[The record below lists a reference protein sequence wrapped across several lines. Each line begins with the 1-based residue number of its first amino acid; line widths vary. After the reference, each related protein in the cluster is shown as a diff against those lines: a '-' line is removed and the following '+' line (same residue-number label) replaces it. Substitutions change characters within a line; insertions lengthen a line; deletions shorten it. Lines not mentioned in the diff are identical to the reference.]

1 MIIDEL
7 NKKIADIE
15 NLANDKTSTIE
26 SKVSDLTDGLL
37 MVADAVDIIP
47 EMVDEKITAITKE
60 FSTIKDSVSK
70 VKAQKGEKGAK
81 GDKGDSIKGDKGD
94 NGKDGSPDTGEQI
107 VDKLNELEGVLDTK
121 VLKDFT
127 MPDVKDLERQINTIG
142 NQTLR
147 LLSRPTTTGGV
158 SGSGVSSLN
167 SLTGAVT
174 LSAGNN
180 VTLNESGNDIEI
192 TANFTQ
198 EGKYMISGGITWS
211 GTGLTYDV
219 SFLNYF
225 FNGNKTANP
234 TQVTLDAS
242 DPTDNRFDAIV
253 VDEAGT
259 VTTITGT
266 PSANPEV
273 PAIPEDQLQVT
284 IILVAAGSTT
294 PTIASEEIYMDD
306 PTTGWTFSTYQ
317 TATPT
322 GSINF
327 AGTSSPKQGTE
338 CIEASTDARLGARFV
353 RGTSF
358 DAFQY
363 TMLQVWVRFTGT
375 AVATNKSLNVRFEN
389 SAGTLVA
396 NTVNLFNYGL
406 QRGVLNTWQL
416 VVVPITAFGAL
427 PATVKGLKMIMAGGT
442 VGAVRQWD
450 IDYMILTNGSV
461 PYANVPTIAFYKDD
475 VGIASQSGINL
486 IEGTGVTIDA
496 VNNPLYNRVDYTLN
510 AAGGSP
516 AGSDTQIQYN
526 NAGSFGA
533 SSDFIFDQATS
544 TFTTTNNWEVSRTTI
559 NFDSGGGNNDL
570 TASTA
575 TAFTGT
581 PPTTFAVLAFG
592 NIQIVNYINLTG
604 GNFGQGN
611 TITGSVSGAEG
622 HVAYDDGVGQLYVS
636 ITNSIQFAA
645 TDVIDNANGVTAD
658 YDTSTTSDDIFFW
671 YSTNGGSGG
680 PIVITGTAQ
689 TLNDGI
695 DITFGSTTGHGAEDS
710 WVWSYKTLKNT
721 VLSNRKIGSGIFG
734 GAINGS
740 YFKSGS
746 GSSTIQAING
756 FFQNGDDDRI
766 FPLSAYED
774 LTSGNNADK
783 ERAYYGFNPF
793 KGDPTNPLEFVVKT
807 QKGIGAGPGTTEI
820 STLTVGTLSGF
831 AFISDKSFQVSTP
844 LFVTQGSLFSWTG
857 DINGNGI
864 TIDDTN
870 STATLGNQSGG
881 NNTKITIDDVNE
893 HITIS
898 NLPAYDDDTA
908 AGVGGLTAGMIYMT
922 TGSGS
927 APLNAAG
934 ILMIKQ

>member
-15 NLANDKTSTIE
+15 SLANDKTSTIE

-60 FSTIKDSVSK
+60 FSTIKDTVSK
-70 VKAQKGEKGAK
+70 VKAQKGEKGDR
-81 GDKGDSIKGDKGD
+81 GEPGIDGIGIKGDD
-94 NGKDGSPDTGEQI
+94 GKDGSPDTGEQI
-107 VDKLNELEGVLDTK
+107 ADKLNELEGVLDTK

-147 LLSRPTTTGGV
+147 LLSRPTASTSGG
-158 SGSGVSSLN
+158 GVSSLN
-167 SLTGAVT
+167 TLTGALT

-219 SFLNYF
+219 SFLTYF

-234 TQVTLDAS
+234 TQVTLAAS

-259 VTTITGT
+259 VTAITGT

-427 PATVKGLKMIMAGGT
+427 PTTVKGLKIIMAGGT
-442 VGAVRQWD
+442 VGVVRQWD

-461 PYANVPTIAFYKDD
+461 PFANVPTIAFYKDD

-486 IEGTGVTIDA
+486 IEGTGVTITG
-496 VNNPLYNRVDYTLN
+496 VNNPSYNRVDYTLN
-510 AAGGSP
+510 VDTPIFAKTSLTSKQFTSAIVNNTPYQLLSAPGAGKYINVLNIDLRLTYGTTDY
-516 AGSDTQIQYN
+516 GLGTET
-526 NAGSFGA
+526 GFGTDV
-533 SSDFIFDQATS
+533 SATNFKHVLS
-544 TFTTTNNWEVSRTTI
+544 TTI
-559 NFDSGGGNNDL
+559 NNTTSFIENLNTQSWQVPMNPDVYIPIVENSPLYFIPNG
-570 TASTA
+570 A
-575 TAFTGT
+575 T
-581 PPTTFAVLAFG
+581 
-592 NIQIVNYINLTG
+592 INLTG
-604 GNFGQGN
+604 RSFNYSSPTTAFVIGETVTGDVSGDTGIVWFDNGSVLGVDSPSGTFSGDA
-611 TITGSVSGAEG
+611 TITG
-622 HVAYDDGVGQLYVS
+622 
-636 ITNSIQFAA
+636 
-645 TDVIDNANGVTAD
+645 
-658 YDTSTTSDDIFFW
+658 TTSGCIATIDK
-671 YSTNGGSGG
+671 NNLGGDSA
-680 PIVITGTAQ
+680 IDLYIT
-689 TLNDGI
+689 
-695 DITFGSTTGHGAEDS
+695 
-710 WVWSYKTLKNT
+710 YKT
-721 VLSNRKIGSGIFG
+721 I
-734 GAINGS
+734 
-740 YFKSGS
+740 
-746 GSSTIQAING
+746 
-756 FFQNGDDDRI
+756 
-766 FPLSAYED
+766 
-774 LTSGNNADK
+774 
-783 ERAYYGFNPF
+783 
-793 KGDPTNPLEFVVKT
+793 
-807 QKGIGAGPGTTEI
+807 
-820 STLTVGTLSGF
+820 TL
-831 AFISDKSFQVSTP
+831 
-844 LFVTQGSLFSWTG
+844 
-857 DINGNGI
+857 
-864 TIDDTN
+864 
-870 STATLGNQSGG
+870 
-881 NNTKITIDDVNE
+881 
-893 HITIS
+893 
-898 NLPAYDDDTA
+898 
-908 AGVGGLTAGMIYMT
+908 
-922 TGSGS
+922 
-927 APLNAAG
+927 
-934 ILMIKQ
+934 

>member
-15 NLANDKTSTIE
+15 SLANDKTSTIE

-60 FSTIKDSVSK
+60 FSAIKDSVSK
-70 VKAQKGEKGAK
+70 VKAQKG
-81 GDKGDSIKGDKGD
+81 D
-94 NGKDGSPDTGEQI
+94 NGRDGIDGLDGRDGKDGKDGSPDTPKDI
-107 VDKLNELEGVLDTK
+107 ADKLNTLENVIDPK
-121 VLKDFT
+121 VIKGSGEYVNRT
-127 MPDVKDLERQINTIG
+127 DLNNTISTLE
-142 NQTLR
+142 NQTRFLIQ
-147 LLSRPTTTGGV
+147 SNASKGSGTGTTTTINGL
-158 SGSGVSSLN
+158 SGD
-167 SLTGAVT
+167 VT
-174 LSAGNN
+174 FSEGNN
-180 VTLNESGNDIEI
+180 ITLNTSGNDIEI
-192 TANFTQ
+192 NADFTQ
-198 EGKYMISGGITWS
+198 TGKYMISGGITWS

-219 SFLNYF
+219 SFLQYF

-266 PSANPEV
+266 ASANPEV

-306 PTTGWTFSTYQ
+306 PTTGWTFSTYTTG
-317 TATPT
+317 TAT

-396 NTVNLFNYGL
+396 NTVNLFSYGL

-427 PATVKGLKMIMAGGT
+427 PATVKGLKVIMAGGT
-442 VGAVRQWD
+442 VGVVRQWD

-475 VGIASQSGINL
+475 VGIASQSGLNL

-510 AAGGSP
+510 ATGGSP
-516 AGSDTQIQYN
+516 GGSQYN
-526 NAGSFGA
+526 VQVNDGAGGFEGSNNF
-533 SSDFIFDQATS
+533 SYDYS
-544 TFTTTNNWEVSRTTI
+544 TDSLTAGVLANVGDLQFNLNNNSGVQSI
-559 NFDSGGGNNDL
+559 KSKKYQFSGVNFSGSGLNDL
-570 TASTA
+570 VL
-575 TAFTGT
+575 TGT
-581 PPTTFAVLAFG
+581 FSGTYPTTYTVTIS
-592 NIQIVNYINLTG
+592 NTNVQSVPYTNLTG
-604 GNFGQGN
+604 GSFTVGN
-611 TITGSVSGAEG
+611 TIINGLGDSGTILS
-622 HVAYDDGVGQLYVS
+622 DDGVTMVLQLTS
-636 ITNSIQFAA
+636 GQFANGQ
-645 TDVIDNANGVTAD
+645 TLDNGSGVTAD
-658 YDTSTTSDDIFFW
+658 TNKPAAPSDTFDWTDGTNTGTDIPMSTDPIALSNDIFINFGALLGHTIGEIW
-671 YSTNGGSGG
+671 DWTYSIQEYVVQDFDSNSQIYRIGQKDFPAPTSSFGTFNFDTGVIEVVGQDIKFVTPGAGGITAVSGVTTIG
-680 PIVITGTAQ
+680 AISAAAIVV
-689 TLNDGI
+689 D
-695 DITFGSTTGHGAEDS
+695 
-710 WVWSYKTLKNT
+710 
-721 VLSNRKIGSGIFG
+721 VLSE
-734 GAINGS
+734 
-740 YFKSGS
+740 
-746 GSSTIQAING
+746 Q
-756 FFQNGDDDRI
+756 
-766 FPLSAYED
+766 
-774 LTSGNNADK
+774 
-783 ERAYYGFNPF
+783 
-793 KGDPTNPLEFVVKT
+793 
-807 QKGIGAGPGTTEI
+807 
-820 STLTVGTLSGF
+820 
-831 AFISDKSFQVSTP
+831 
-844 LFVTQGSLFSWTG
+844 
-857 DINGNGI
+857 
-864 TIDDTN
+864 
-870 STATLGNQSGG
+870 
-881 NNTKITIDDVNE
+881 
-893 HITIS
+893 ITIS
-898 NLPAYDDDTA
+898 NLSAYDDDTA
-908 AGVGGLTAGMIYMT
+908 AGVGGLTAGMVYMT

>member
-15 NLANDKTSTIE
+15 SLANDKTSTIE

-60 FSTIKDSVSK
+60 FSAIKDSVSK
-70 VKAQKGEKGAK
+70 VKAQKG
-81 GDKGDSIKGDKGD
+81 D
-94 NGKDGSPDTGEQI
+94 NGRDGIDGLDGLNGRDGKDGSPDKPKDI
-107 VDKLNELEGVLDTK
+107 ADKLNTLENVIDPK
-121 VLKDFT
+121 VIKGSGEYVNKT
-127 MPDVKDLERQINTIG
+127 DLNRTISTLE
-142 NQTLR
+142 NQTRYLIQ
-147 LLSRPTTTGGV
+147 SNASKGSGTGTTTTINGL
-158 SGSGVSSLN
+158 SGD
-167 SLTGAVT
+167 VT
-174 LSAGNN
+174 FSEGNN
-180 VTLNESGNDIEI
+180 ITLNTSGNDIEI
-192 TANFTQ
+192 NADFTQ
-198 EGKYMISGGITWS
+198 TGKYMISGGITWS

-234 TQVTLDAS
+234 IQVTLAAS
-242 DPTDNRFDAIV
+242 DPTNNRFDAIV

-266 PSANPEV
+266 ASANPEV

-306 PTTGWTFSTYQ
+306 PTTGWTFSTY
-317 TATPT
+317 TTGTPT

-375 AVATNKSLNVRFEN
+375 AVASNKSLNVRFEN

-396 NTVNLFNYGL
+396 NTVNLFSYGL

-442 VGAVRQWD
+442 VGVVRQWD

-475 VGIASQSGINL
+475 IGIASQSGINL

-496 VNNPLYNRVDYTLN
+496 VNNPLYNRVDYTIN
-510 AAGGSP
+510 SSGGGGSP
-516 AGSDTQIQYN
+516 AGSNNQIQIN
-526 NAGSFGA
+526 QSGA
-533 SSDFIFDQATS
+533 FFADS
-544 TFTTTNNWEVSRTTI
+544 TFQKSDTDFNVGLDYTTQSAVTFTG
-559 NFDSGGGNNDL
+559 SGLDDLTLGGIFSG
-570 TASTA
+570 TASTTYTVTVA
-575 TAFTGT
+575 GTGT
-581 PPTTFAVLAFG
+581 PDTFDWTDGTNSGTGVSMDTSPITLSNGVEISFGTDTGHTLTESWTWTYSYVNQNVLDFSNNDYKFQSTFGTGTFGYQISDNLLGLGYEGSAMTLSDGSGNSGFRGLYIETSKGDIFVEDNITLSDGTTVTAGINMSAPAHSIYSYNGSSFKYGASLVSPEESNLYIGNDEGNKTGFFVQDNTTFFG
-592 NIQIVNYINLTG
+592 NK
-604 GNFGQGN
+604 
-611 TITGSVSGAEG
+611 
-622 HVAYDDGVGQLYVS
+622 D
-636 ITNSIQFAA
+636 
-645 TDVIDNANGVTAD
+645 
-658 YDTSTTSDDIFFW
+658 
-671 YSTNGGSGG
+671 
-680 PIVITGTAQ
+680 
-689 TLNDGI
+689 
-695 DITFGSTTGHGAEDS
+695 
-710 WVWSYKTLKNT
+710 
-721 VLSNRKIGSGIFG
+721 
-734 GAINGS
+734 
-740 YFKSGS
+740 
-746 GSSTIQAING
+746 
-756 FFQNGDDDRI
+756 
-766 FPLSAYED
+766 
-774 LTSGNNADK
+774 
-783 ERAYYGFNPF
+783 
-793 KGDPTNPLEFVVKT
+793 
-807 QKGIGAGPGTTEI
+807 
-820 STLTVGTLSGF
+820 
-831 AFISDKSFQVSTP
+831 
-844 LFVTQGSLFSWTG
+844 
-857 DINGNGI
+857 
-864 TIDDTN
+864 
-870 STATLGNQSGG
+870 GG
-881 NNTKITIDDVNE
+881 NNTRITIDDVNE
-893 HITIS
+893 QITIS
-898 NLPAYDDDTA
+898 NLSAYDDDTA
-908 AGVGGLTAGMIYMT
+908 AGVGGLTAGMVYMT